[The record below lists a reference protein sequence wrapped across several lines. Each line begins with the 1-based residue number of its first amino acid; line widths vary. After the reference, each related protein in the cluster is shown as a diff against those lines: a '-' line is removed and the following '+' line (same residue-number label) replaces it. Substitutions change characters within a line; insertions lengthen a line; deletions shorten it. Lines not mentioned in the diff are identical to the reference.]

1 MKYFVVIDTNVLVSA
16 ALKPESNPGLIFK
29 FVDENIIVPLI
40 NEEIINEYRQV
51 LSREKFQFNNELIDS
66 VLETIT
72 RHAIRID
79 NEHIMIDLPDEKDR
93 IFYEVVMES
102 NKFRESRLVTGNLK
116 HFPLETYIL
125 SPKELCEII
134 LNNLLK
140 K

>member
-16 ALKPESNPGLIFK
+16 ELKPESNPGLIFK

-102 NKFRESRLVTGNLK
+102 NKLIISRCKCNI
-116 HFPLETYIL
+116 F
-125 SPKELCEII
+125 
-134 LNNLLK
+134 
-140 K
+140 